1 MKKLLIVCAGG
12 ATSSLMAQNVV
23 KEAEK
28 QGMTAA
34 LLFPEDLKYNRF
46 ESHQDKNL
54 VVVMGPIGMVTTSR
68 LQGYAK
74 VDAVLV
80 SPQVK
85 YLFKNAEAVL
95 NELGIPCANID
106 SLSFGRM
113 RGDVILK
120 QALTLINPDFYGC
133 KNPDQTLQ

>member
-46 ESHQDKNL
+46 ESHQDKDL
-54 VVVMGPIGMVTTSR
+54 VVVMGPIAMVTTSR

-85 YLFKNAEAVL
+85 YLFKNAETIL
-95 NELGIPCANID
+95 NGLEIPCANMD
-106 SLSFGRM
+106 SLVFGRM
-113 RGDVILK
+113 RGDIILK
-120 QALTLINPDFYGC
+120 QALTLMKP
-133 KNPDQTLQ
+133 

>member
-23 KEAEK
+23 REATK
-28 QGMTAA
+28 QGMSAA
-34 LLFPEDLKYNRF
+34 LLFPEDLQYNRF
-46 ESHQDKNL
+46 ESHQNKDL
-54 VVVMGPIGMVTTSR
+54 VVIMGPIGMVTTTR

-85 YLFKNAEAVL
+85 YLFKNAETVL
-95 NELGIPCANID
+95 NKLEIPCANID

-120 QALTLINPDFYGC
+120 QALTLMN
-133 KNPDQTLQ
+133 L

>member
-34 LLFPEDLKYNRF
+34 LLFPDDLQYNRF
-46 ESHQDKNL
+46 ESHQDKDL
-54 VVVMGPIGMVTTSR
+54 VVVMGPIAMVTTSR

-85 YLFKNAEAVL
+85 YLFKNAEAIL
-95 NELGIPCANID
+95 NELEIPCANID

-133 KNPDQTLQ
+133 KNAGQTLQ